1 MSPGEVALILFGT
14 FGVLIIMRVP
24 VAFALGL
31 ACVPVFFISDRLTP
45 SLLFDQ
51 MFKSYNSFILLAV
64 PFFLLA
70 ANLMNSAG
78 ITQRLINLS
87 RVSVGHLP
95 GGLGHVNVVVSMLFA
110 GISGSSTADAAGI
123 GSLLIPQMKK
133 EGYDTRFAV
142 AVTAC
147 SSVMGVVIPPS
158 ILMVVWGGLMSV
170 SIGGLFL
177 AGVLPGILIA
187 VSMMAVVYV
196 YAIRRG
202 YPVYPRATLKEFGIA
217 LAGAILP
224 LATPAIIIGGI
235 VGGLFTPTE
244 ASVVAVLYSLVL
256 GMVIYR
262 TITPKRLPMVLYE
275 SARFAAISLFCI
287 GTASAFGW
295 ILAYFKIPQALVNEM
310 ASWGAGLTETG
321 LLIALAFLIF
331 GMFIDAIP
339 AIIILGTVLYPVAQ
353 DVGMHPIHF
362 AIIGV
367 VSLAFGLVTP
377 PYGICLLISSAIGG
391 IKNGGRPEG
400 RRRDPVRDD
409 DGAPLHHPVPGRDPR
424 PAALDHAPLH
434 RLTQA
439 GHPAQTQE
447 ARPSQGAP
455 FFRPAQSLVD
465 EGALHHVGAGV
476 VVGAFGEAA
485 LLQQGLRLAQ
495 HRHRAADHRAVGGG
509 VERGDA
515 ERLEQPAGAD
525 EVGDAPGAGVGLA
538 GRAVEEGEAA
548 VHELAHQLVGLR
560 LGHHLL
566 RVAQLRHG
574 AARLGEDDAFELLVG
589 LRVAHH

>member
-1 MSPGEVALILFGT
+1 MSPAEVALLLFGV
-14 FGVLIIMRVP
+14 FAVLVIVRVP

-51 MFKSYNSFILLAV
+51 MFKSYNSFVLLAV

-78 ITQRLINLS
+78 ITQRLIDLS
-87 RVSVGHLP
+87 RTAVGHLP

-147 SSVMGVVIPPS
+147 SSVMGVIIPPS

-187 VSMMAVVYV
+187 ASMMAVVYI
-196 YAIRRG
+196 YAVRRG
-202 YPVYPRATLKEFGIA
+202 YPVYPRATAGQFVRA
-217 LAGAILP
+217 LGAALLP

-235 VGGLFTPTE
+235 VGGMFTPTE
-244 ASVVAVLYSLVL
+244 ASVVAVIYSLVL
-256 GMVIYR
+256 GMVVYR
-262 TITPKRLPMVLYE
+262 TITPRSLPKVLHE

-295 ILAYFKIPQALVNEM
+295 ILAYFKIPQALVDEM

-321 LLIALAFLIF
+321 ILIALAFLF
-331 GMFIDAIP
+331 VGMFIDAIP
-339 AIIILGTVLYPVAQ
+339 AIIILGTVLFPVAQ
-353 DVGMHPIHF
+353 EVGMHPIHF

-377 PYGICLLISSAIGG
+377 PYGLCLLIASAIGE
-391 IKNGGRPEG
+391 IKMVEAL
-400 RRRDPVRDD
+400 RDVAVIL
-409 DGAPLHHPVPGRDPR
+409 GAMLAVLLFIIVFPDAILALPR
-424 PAALDHAPLH
+424 WLMP
-434 RLTQA
+434 RFI
-439 GHPAQTQE
+439 G
-447 ARPSQGAP
+447 
-455 FFRPAQSLVD
+455 
-465 EGALHHVGAGV
+465 
-476 VVGAFGEAA
+476 
-485 LLQQGLRLAQ
+485 
-495 HRHRAADHRAVGGG
+495 
-509 VERGDA
+509 
-515 ERLEQPAGAD
+515 
-525 EVGDAPGAGVGLA
+525 
-538 GRAVEEGEAA
+538 
-548 VHELAHQLVGLR
+548 
-560 LGHHLL
+560 
-566 RVAQLRHG
+566 
-574 AARLGEDDAFELLVG
+574 
-589 LRVAHH
+589 